1 MTGAPLIAYESP
13 SFIIADK
20 PHGMPTVP
28 LKGRSPEGTLLGA
41 VARLYPEVLSIRGRN
56 AWEGGALHR
65 LDTATSG
72 LVIFARTQAFYD
84 HLSRIQADG
93 LFAKSYSAVT
103 IPSDRLKGTDADV
116 ALRATGKA
124 GITSYFRSYGP
135 GARQVRPTL
144 DIKRA
149 DTPVLYTT
157 SVALSVPGDLSAPS
171 ITSITSGLSVPGG
184 PGIPTTTLICT
195 ITRGFRHQIRAHL
208 AWAGHPIV
216 GDDLYGTPD
225 GGILMLDCFSVS
237 FPDEDGKPF
246 VFTR

>member
-28 LKGRSPEGTLLGA
+28 LKGRDSEGTLLGE
-41 VARLYPEVLSIRGRN
+41 VAQIYPEVLQIRGRN

-72 LVIFARTQAFYD
+72 LVIFARTQAFFD

-93 LFAKSYSAVT
+93 LFAKSYTAVT
-103 IPSDRLKGTDADV
+103 IPSDRLKGTEVDV

-124 GITSYFRSYGP
+124 EITSYFRSYGP
-135 GARQVRPTL
+135 GAKQVRPTS

-157 SVALSVPGDLSAPS
+157 SVTLSE
-171 ITSITSGLSVPGG
+171 PGG
-184 PGIPTTTLICT
+184 PSEPSGTTTLTCT

-216 GDDLYGTPD
+216 GDELYGTPD

-246 VFTR
+246 VFSR